1 VTGVVEPQ
9 GTGVMVDGFAADG
22 RWAHI
27 STPVEGW
34 ISNDFAS
41 FADKDGVRLFIR
53 PELLRIQIPG
63 SIAFAS
69 PTGSETELATLVAD
83 QIAVVLGIATDGSRL
98 RIAAPVSGWISST
111 VVQR

>member
-1 VTGVVEPQ
+1 MTGVVEPQ

-27 STPVEGW
+27 SAPVEGW
-34 ISNDFAS
+34 ISND
-41 FADKDGVRLFIR
+41 
-53 PELLRIQIPG
+53 
-63 SIAFAS
+63 FAS